1 MGLDNP
7 GDMYVYHAVIGG
19 WTRNSDHDPSGK
31 VVVGISEGL
40 ELNNELIMGSFSTP
54 FMTKMTL
61 SSKATLLMILTM
73 IFKVKF

>member
-1 MGLDNP
+1 MDRLDNP
-7 GDMYVYHAVIGG
+7 GDMHTMLLLMDEQGTVIK
-19 WTRNSDHDPSGK
+19 SLHDPSGK

-61 SSKATLLMILTM
+61 N
-73 IFKVKF
+73 